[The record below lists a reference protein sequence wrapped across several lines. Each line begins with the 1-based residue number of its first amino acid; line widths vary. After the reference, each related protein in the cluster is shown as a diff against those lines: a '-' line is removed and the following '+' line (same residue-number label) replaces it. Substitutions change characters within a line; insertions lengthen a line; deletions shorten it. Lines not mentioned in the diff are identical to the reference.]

1 MLSRHRWA
9 KEMSDYT
16 ENELIVQLTRIANSL
31 ENLEKATQYNTN
43 EICKHLNWIQQVIE
57 QGQ

>member
-1 MLSRHRWA
+1 
-9 KEMSDYT
+9 MSDYT

-43 EICKHLNWIQQVIE
+43 EICKSLSWIQQVIE